1 MSTESSSNVT
11 TGGLVSEVIESYR
24 YLEMET
30 GRYLLFVVVPAIVF
44 FVVTVILAIQPW
56 LPLIARASLV
66 MLGGMILLSGIAYP
80 KIERDQRRVDL
91 ENQFHLGVTH
101 MTVLSITNIDR
112 MEVMRKLAEE
122 REYGEFSREIRKI
135 VHLVD
140 GWNQSLDDAFRRRAR
155 AVPSEPVADFFERMA
170 YTLNAGQGID
180 EFLLDEQ
187 AVMLEQYE
195 TVYESTLGNL
205 DVLKDIYL
213 SMILAMTF
221 ALVFAVVLPILT
233 GTHPTLTVA
242 IVLVIFFFVQLGFYI
257 AIRSMVPY
265 DPIWFHPE
273 DISAAGER
281 RLQLS
286 MVAGGGIAVL
296 GIVVVGMSFF
306 GVANMPSLPF
316 GSIPLPLY
324 IAIPLTPLVIPGVVF
339 YIEEQ
344 RVKRR
349 DAEFPSFI
357 RALGSVE
364 SAKQSTTTEVLTSL
378 RRKDFGPLTEDI
390 NNLYKRLNMRINNEL
405 AWRHFAADA
414 NSFLIR
420 RFSEMYLIARQMGGQ
435 PKQISDLIARNMNVV
450 NQLRER
456 RRQSTITLIGVLY
469 GVTAAATFAF
479 FIGLE
484 IVKLLAGMDL
494 DLSGP
499 QQMGMDFGE
508 IIHTEAY
515 NVDVIELMLYG
526 VILFNAMISAI
537 LIRTADGGHQ
547 ANAYLHFV
555 AMTWIACLTAIVTT
569 RVVSSFFAV

>member
-1 MSTESSSNVT
+1 MSTEPSANVT
-11 TGGLVSEVIESYR
+11 TGGFVDEIIEAYR

-30 GRYLLFVVVPAIVF
+30 GRYLTLVVLPAIVF
-44 FVVTVILAIQPW
+44 FVVTIVLATQSW
-56 LPLIARASLV
+56 LPLIARVSLV
-66 MLGGMILLSGIAYP
+66 LLGGMTLLSGIAYP
-80 KIERDQRRVDL
+80 KIERDQRRVQL

-112 MEVMRKLAEE
+112 MEVMRKLANE
-122 REYGEFSREIRKI
+122 REYGEFSREVRKI

-140 GWNQSLDDAFRRRAR
+140 VWNQSLDDAFRRRAR

-170 YTLNAGQGID
+170 YTLNAGQDID
-180 EFLLDEQ
+180 EFLIDEQ
-187 AVMLEQYE
+187 SVMLEQYE

-213 SMILAMTF
+213 SMILSMTF

-233 GTHPTLTVA
+233 GTDPTLTVA

-265 DPIWFHPE
+265 DPIWFLPE

-286 MVAGGGIAVL
+286 MVAGAGVAVVGI
-296 GIVVVGMSFF
+296 IVVGMSVFNI
-306 GVANMPSLPF
+306 GNLPSLPID
-316 GSIPLPLY
+316 SIPLPLY
-324 IAIPLTPLVIPGVVF
+324 FSIPLTPLVIPGIVF
-339 YIEEQ
+339 YYEEQ
-344 RVKRR
+344 RIKRR
-349 DAEFPSFI
+349 DGEFPSFI

-364 SAKQSTTTEVLTSL
+364 SAKQSTTTEVLTTL

-390 NNLYKRLNMRINNEL
+390 NNLFKRLNMRINNEL

-414 NSFLIR
+414 NSYLIR

-450 NQLRER
+450 IQLRER

-469 GVTAAATFAF
+469 GITAASTFAF

-494 DLSGP
+494 DLSGT
-499 QQMGMDFGE
+499 QDMGMDFGQ
-508 IIHTEAY
+508 IVHTEAY
-515 NVDVIELMLYG
+515 DVEIIELMLYG
-526 VILFNAMISAI
+526 VILFNALISAI

-569 RVVSSFFAV
+569 NLVGSFFGV